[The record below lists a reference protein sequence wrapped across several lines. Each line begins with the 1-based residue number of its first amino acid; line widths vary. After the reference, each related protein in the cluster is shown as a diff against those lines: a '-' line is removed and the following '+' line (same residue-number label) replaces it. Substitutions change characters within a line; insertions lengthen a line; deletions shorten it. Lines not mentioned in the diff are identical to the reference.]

1 MFLSQL
7 SLDEYHQKEE
17 RFSQELSHF
26 TKKKFFEVKFS
37 FFQNISIKLKK
48 KMIDRI
54 KLMVINIA
62 CSNYVLFTF
71 NDCRVQQMWQARV
84 KDLVMKYW
92 KLMTPVFH

>member
-1 MFLSQL
+1 MEQLVETVGQLSEIYELPVQEKAEEAMPMFLSQL

-62 CSNYVLFTF
+62 FSTYN
-71 NDCRVQQMWQARV
+71 
-84 KDLVMKYW
+84 
-92 KLMTPVFH
+92 

>member
-1 MFLSQL
+1 MEQLVETVGQLSEIYELPVQEKAEEAMPMFLSRL

-62 CSNYVLFTF
+62 CSNY
-71 NDCRVQQMWQARV
+71 
-84 KDLVMKYW
+84 Y
-92 KLMTPVFH
+92 

>member
-1 MFLSQL
+1 MEQLVETVGQLSEIYELPVQEKAEEAMPMFLSQL

-48 KMIDRI
+48 KMINII

-62 CSNYVLFTF
+62 CSNY
-71 NDCRVQQMWQARV
+71 
-84 KDLVMKYW
+84 Y
-92 KLMTPVFH
+92 

>member
-48 KMIDRI
+48 KMINRI
-54 KLMVINIA
+54 KLMVINIG
-62 CSNYVLFTF
+62 CSNY
-71 NDCRVQQMWQARV
+71 N
-84 KDLVMKYW
+84 
-92 KLMTPVFH
+92 

>member
-1 MFLSQL
+1 MEQLVEAVGQLSEIYELPVQEKAEEAMPMFLSQL

-37 FFQNISIKLKK
+37 FFFQNISIKLK

-62 CSNYVLFTF
+62 FSTYN
-71 NDCRVQQMWQARV
+71 
-84 KDLVMKYW
+84 
-92 KLMTPVFH
+92 

>member
-1 MFLSQL
+1 MEQLVETVGQLSEIYELPVQEKAEEAMPMFLSQL

-37 FFQNISIKLKK
+37 FFSKISIKLKK

-54 KLMVINIA
+54 KLMVINIG
-62 CSNYVLFTF
+62 CSNY
-71 NDCRVQQMWQARV
+71 N
-84 KDLVMKYW
+84 
-92 KLMTPVFH
+92 

>member
-48 KMIDRI
+48 KNDRQ
-54 KLMVINIA
+54 N
-62 CSNYVLFTF
+62 
-71 NDCRVQQMWQARV
+71 
-84 KDLVMKYW
+84 
-92 KLMTPVFH
+92 

>member
-1 MFLSQL
+1 MEQLVETVGQLSEIYELPVQEKAEEAMPMFLSQL

-48 KMIDRI
+48 KRIDRI

-62 CSNYVLFTF
+62 CSNDY
-71 NDCRVQQMWQARV
+71 
-84 KDLVMKYW
+84 
-92 KLMTPVFH
+92 

>member
-1 MFLSQL
+1 MEQLVETVGQLSEIYELPVQEKAEEAMPMFLSQL

-17 RFSQELSHF
+17 RFSQELSNF

-62 CSNYVLFTF
+62 CSNDY
-71 NDCRVQQMWQARV
+71 
-84 KDLVMKYW
+84 
-92 KLMTPVFH
+92 

>member
-1 MFLSQL
+1 MEQLVETVGQLSEIYELPVQEKAEEAMPMFLSQL

-54 KLMVINIA
+54 KLMVINI
-62 CSNYVLFTF
+62 SFSTYN
-71 NDCRVQQMWQARV
+71 
-84 KDLVMKYW
+84 
-92 KLMTPVFH
+92 

>member
-54 KLMVINIA
+54 KLMVRNIA
-62 CSNYVLFTF
+62 CSNY
-71 NDCRVQQMWQARV
+71 N
-84 KDLVMKYW
+84 
-92 KLMTPVFH
+92 